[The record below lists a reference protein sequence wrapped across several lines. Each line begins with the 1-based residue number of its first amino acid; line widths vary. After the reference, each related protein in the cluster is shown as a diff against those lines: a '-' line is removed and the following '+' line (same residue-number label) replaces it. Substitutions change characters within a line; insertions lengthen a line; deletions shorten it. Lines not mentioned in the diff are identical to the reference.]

1 MFQRDHANVFICP
14 FALVVFNQPGK
25 RQWTKNKVNT
35 NSLRLYFTSSTPSI
49 PLVGYAILKDFSYLL
64 GAKFTEKKFVHVMTI
79 DQWEIEG
86 FSMT

>member
-1 MFQRDHANVFICP
+1 MN
-14 FALVVFNQPGK
+14 
-25 RQWTKNKVNT
+25 KNKVIA
-35 NSLRLYFTSSTPSI
+35 NSLRLYSVPAPPT

-64 GAKFTEKKFVHVMTI
+64 GAKLSKNNFIDVMTI

>member
-1 MFQRDHANVFICP
+1 MN
-14 FALVVFNQPGK
+14 
-25 RQWTKNKVNT
+25 KNKVIA
-35 NSLRLYFTSSTPSI
+35 NSLRLYSVPAPPPPPT

-64 GAKFTEKKFVHVMTI
+64 GAKLSENNFIDVMTI